1 AHAIRLRTRD
11 RASVQ
16 KQRGE
21 FMQIGFRSPPRL
33 RVITCA
39 SVAIATVAIA
49 LATGGLALA
58 AKHHKPAHHKG
69 KHHKP
74 HGHLSISKQSWG
86 TANGQA
92 VDLYTLRNSNGMTV
106 TITNYGG
113 VVQSIRVPDR
123 TGGTKN
129 VALGFPTLADY
140 VTDFTNP
147 P

>member
-1 AHAIRLRTRD
+1 
-11 RASVQ
+11 
-16 KQRGE
+16 
-21 FMQIGFRSPPRL
+21 MQIGFRSPSRL
-33 RVITCA
+33 RTITWA

-58 AKHHKPAHHKG
+58 AKHHNPKHHKP

-92 VDLYTLRNSNGMTV
+92 VDLYTLHNSHGMTV

-123 TGGTKN
+123 RGTN
-129 VALGFPTLADY
+129 VKGHSPNLRFWRTPC
-140 VTDFTNP
+140 
-147 P
+147 